1 MGGALEIRNKKLRC
15 TKCQDLRRILLKPVL
30 PEPKLE
36 ILCHCHNV
44 NEKLMDYFND
54 LKKVQ
59 NFKYICHACKVKGI
73 KHPKFCYQCLQIYC
87 EKCSVGHGP
96 VAAKVKQSRP
106 SLRGHKTIFIE
117 KLDFFCINH
126 QNEKYIGFCL
136 SCKLNI
142 CQKCISEG
150 VHQEHPS
157 KLYKD
162 LELSKEKMKQ
172 IKANVKQ
179 ADKKNQD
186 TYKKIKNF
194 LSKNKDIEN
203 YQKIS
208 DDNKLIFDSNNY
220 ILDLVNYSYNL
231 YDGKPK
237 NYSIIYNLIKNT
249 NFDNTELNLDKDSSP
264 EEKEEKI
271 MEYLEKNGFILKQS
285 RRDTEMLEI
294 NNKLDDDDE
303 EDDGEEYEE
312 GEYEEEEDEKESDN
326 NVIQT
331 KTMKS
336 NFSEEESKNNKIC
349 YDDEEENENE
359 IIEDN
364 SPKIKYSIKEKKE
377 EEKVNII
384 SNKPKKKPVSIFDD
398 TEESPPPSP
407 KRNNSY
413 KSDDSWDN
421 SPKKESIPHK
431 SPKIEK
437 SPESKKS
444 ESPKKEESPKEIKIP
459 PPKIIPKPTPPP
471 PKPTAPPPKPIPPP
485 PKPIPPPPKPKV
497 EEKKNTLT
505 NLNINEEEKKKE
517 KKEPPKPVK
526 RDLPKYGKE
535 DSGYKSNQPNK
546 IHLPSIYVKKKEDL
560 KERKN
565 IISTGA
571 SVNVLDKKNFIHQM
585 MINTGFTFGK
595 RKTPAEIKQEKIEHE
610 VHEAGRVSEVFKKA
624 PVVKKKK
631 KKPKKKFSE

>member
-54 LKKVQ
+54 LKKVH

-294 NNKLDDDDE
+294 NNKLDDDE

-326 NVIQT
+326 NMIQT

-364 SPKIKYSIKEKKE
+364 SQKIKYSIKEKKE

>member
-186 TYKKIKNF
+186 TYKKIKFF

-294 NNKLDDDDE
+294 NNKLDDDE

-326 NVIQT
+326 NMIQT

>member
-294 NNKLDDDDE
+294 NNKLDDDE

-364 SPKIKYSIKEKKE
+364 SQKIKYSIKEKKE

-471 PKPTAPPPKPIPPP
+471 PKPTAPP

>member
-54 LKKVQ
+54 LKKVH

-208 DDNKLIFDSNNY
+208 DDNKLIFD
-220 ILDLVNYSYNL
+220 
-231 YDGKPK
+231 
-237 NYSIIYNLIKNT
+237 
-249 NFDNTELNLDKDSSP
+249 
-264 EEKEEKI
+264 
-271 MEYLEKNGFILKQS
+271 
-285 RRDTEMLEI
+285 
-294 NNKLDDDDE
+294 
-303 EDDGEEYEE
+303 
-312 GEYEEEEDEKESDN
+312 
-326 NVIQT
+326 
-331 KTMKS
+331 
-336 NFSEEESKNNKIC
+336 
-349 YDDEEENENE
+349 
-359 IIEDN
+359 
-364 SPKIKYSIKEKKE
+364 
-377 EEKVNII
+377 
-384 SNKPKKKPVSIFDD
+384 
-398 TEESPPPSP
+398 
-407 KRNNSY
+407 
-413 KSDDSWDN
+413 
-421 SPKKESIPHK
+421 
-431 SPKIEK
+431 
-437 SPESKKS
+437 
-444 ESPKKEESPKEIKIP
+444 
-459 PPKIIPKPTPPP
+459 
-471 PKPTAPPPKPIPPP
+471 
-485 PKPIPPPPKPKV
+485 
-497 EEKKNTLT
+497 
-505 NLNINEEEKKKE
+505 
-517 KKEPPKPVK
+517 
-526 RDLPKYGKE
+526 
-535 DSGYKSNQPNK
+535 
-546 IHLPSIYVKKKEDL
+546 
-560 KERKN
+560 
-565 IISTGA
+565 
-571 SVNVLDKKNFIHQM
+571 
-585 MINTGFTFGK
+585 
-595 RKTPAEIKQEKIEHE
+595 
-610 VHEAGRVSEVFKKA
+610 
-624 PVVKKKK
+624 
-631 KKPKKKFSE
+631 

>member
-172 IKANVKQ
+172 IKVNVKQ

-294 NNKLDDDDE
+294 NNKLDDDE

>member
-44 NEKLMDYFND
+44 NEKLMNYFND

-294 NNKLDDDDE
+294 NNKLDDDE

-421 SPKKESIPHK
+421 SPKKETIPHK

-485 PKPIPPPPKPKV
+485 PKPIPPLPKPKV

>member
-54 LKKVQ
+54 LKKVH

-294 NNKLDDDDE
+294 NNKLDDDE

-326 NVIQT
+326 NMIQT